1 MKKNIYLT
9 AITIITIIC
18 IIAGTC
24 YHVIGW
30 GVQFLSEHPFISH
43 MAGDDDTEAASMN
56 QTTET
61 LDSFDNMELD
71 ISVSDLTV
79 TTGDSYSISYDT
91 NRASLIPKY
100 KVNQGTLTVTQK
112 STHNGFWGNTRCTV
126 RITVPESTVLN
137 NLTADGSVGDVLFKD
152 IQAQKSTLDFSVG
165 DIDLENSALGDC
177 SIDTSTG
184 DIDVRDCTFDNM
196 EIDTSVGDVSVS
208 VSQDLASYDMTLDT
222 GVGEVTVN
230 GGSHKDHY
238 ESKGDS
244 SNTFTIDNST
254 GDISVNY
261 GK

>member
-9 AITIITIIC
+9 VITIITIIC

-30 GVQFLSEHPFISH
+30 GVHFFSEQPFISH
-43 MAGDDDTEAASMN
+43 ILGDNDTESESLN

-61 LDSFDNMELD
+61 LDSFDNMKLD
-71 ISVSDLTV
+71 ISVSDLTI

-91 NRASLIPKY
+91 NRAVLIPKY
-100 KVNQGTLTVTQK
+100 EVSHGTLTVTQK
-112 STHNGFWGNTRCTV
+112 SKHNNFWGSTHCAIT
-126 RITVPESTVLN
+126 ITVPESAVLS

-165 DIDLENSALGDC
+165 DLDLENCALGDC

-184 DIDVRDCTFDNM
+184 DIDVKDCTFGNM
-196 EIDTSVGDVSVS
+196 EIDTSVGDVNVS
-208 VSQDLASYDMTLDT
+208 VSQDLASYDMTFDT

-238 ESKGDS
+238 ESRGDS
-244 SNTFTIDNST
+244 SNTFTVDNST

>member
-9 AITIITIIC
+9 VITIITIIC

-30 GVQFLSEHPFISH
+30 GVHFFSEQPFISH
-43 MAGDDDTEAASMN
+43 ILGDNDTEAESVN

-61 LDSFDNMELD
+61 LDSFDNMKLD
-71 ISVSDLTV
+71 ISVSNLTV

-91 NRASLIPKY
+91 NRSVLIPKY
-100 KVNQGTLTVTQK
+100 EVSHGTLTVTQK
-112 STHNGFWGNTRCTV
+112 SKHISFWGNNHCAIT
-126 RITVPESTVLN
+126 ITVPENTVLS
-137 NLTADGSVGDVLFKD
+137 NLTADGSVGDVLFQN

-165 DIDLENSALGDC
+165 DLDLENCALGDC

-184 DIDVRDCTFDNM
+184 DIDVKDCTFGNM

-238 ESKGDS
+238 ESRGDS
-244 SNTFTIDNST
+244 SNTFTVDNST

>member
-9 AITIITIIC
+9 VITIITIIC

-30 GVQFLSEHPFISH
+30 GVHFFSEQPFISH
-43 MAGDDDTEAASMN
+43 ILGDNDTESESLN

-61 LDSFDNMELD
+61 LDSFDNMKLD
-71 ISVSDLTV
+71 ISVSDLTI

-91 NRASLIPKY
+91 NRAVLIPKY
-100 KVNQGTLTVTQK
+100 EVSHGTLTVTQK
-112 STHNGFWGNTRCTV
+112 SKHNNFWGSTHCAIT
-126 RITVPESTVLN
+126 ITVPESAVLS
-137 NLTADGSVGDVLFKD
+137 NLTADGSVGDVLFQN
-152 IQAQKSTLDFSVG
+152 IQAQKSTLEFSVG
-165 DIDLENSALGDC
+165 DLDLENCALGDC

-184 DIDVRDCTFDNM
+184 DIDVKDCTFGNM

-238 ESKGDS
+238 ESRGDS
-244 SNTFTIDNST
+244 SNTFTVDNST

>member
-9 AITIITIIC
+9 VITIITIIC

-30 GVQFLSEHPFISH
+30 GVHFFSEQPFISH
-43 MAGDDDTEAASMN
+43 ILGDNDTESESLN

-61 LDSFDNMELD
+61 LDSFDNMKLD
-71 ISVSDLTV
+71 ISVSDLTI

-91 NRASLIPKY
+91 NRAVLIPKY
-100 KVNQGTLTVTQK
+100 EVSHGTLTVTQK
-112 STHNGFWGNTRCTV
+112 SKHNNFWGSTHCAIT
-126 RITVPESTVLN
+126 ITVPESAVLS
-137 NLTADGSVGDVLFKD
+137 NLTADGSVGDVLFQN

-165 DIDLENSALGDC
+165 DLDLENCALGDC

-184 DIDVRDCTFDNM
+184 DIDVKDCTFGNM
-196 EIDTSVGDVSVS
+196 EIDTSVGDVNVS

-238 ESKGDS
+238 ESRGDS
-244 SNTFTIDNST
+244 SNTFTVDNST

>member
-9 AITIITIIC
+9 VITIITIIC

-30 GVQFLSEHPFISH
+30 GVHFFSEQPFISH
-43 MAGDDDTEAASMN
+43 ILGDNDTAAESVN

-61 LDSFDNMELD
+61 LESFDNIKLD
-71 ISVSDLTV
+71 ISVSNLTV

-91 NRASLIPKY
+91 NRAVLIPKY
-100 KVNQGTLTVTQK
+100 EVSHGTLTVTQK
-112 STHNGFWGNTRCTV
+112 SKHNNFWGSTYCAIT
-126 RITVPESTVLN
+126 ITVPENTVLH
-137 NLTADGSVGDVLFKD
+137 NLTADGSVGDVLFQN

-165 DIDLENSALGDC
+165 DLDLENCALGDC

-184 DIDVRDCTFDNM
+184 DIDVQDCTFGNM
-196 EIDTSVGDVSVS
+196 GIDTSVGDVSVS

>member
-9 AITIITIIC
+9 VITIITIIC

-30 GVQFLSEHPFISH
+30 GVHFFSEQPFISH
-43 MAGDDDTEAASMN
+43 ILGDNDTESESLN

-61 LDSFDNMELD
+61 LDSFDNMKLD
-71 ISVSDLTV
+71 ISVSDLTI

-91 NRASLIPKY
+91 NRAVLIPKY
-100 KVNQGTLTVTQK
+100 EVSHGTLTVTQK
-112 STHNGFWGNTRCTV
+112 SKHNNFWGSTHCAIT
-126 RITVPESTVLN
+126 ITVPESAVLS
-137 NLTADGSVGDVLFKD
+137 NLTADGSVGDVLFQN

-165 DIDLENSALGDC
+165 DLDLENCALGDC

-184 DIDVRDCTFDNM
+184 DIDVKDWTFGNM

-238 ESKGDS
+238 ESRGDS
-244 SNTFTIDNST
+244 SNTFTVDNST

>member
-9 AITIITIIC
+9 VITIITIIC

-30 GVQFLSEHPFISH
+30 GVHFFSEQPFISH
-43 MAGDDDTEAASMN
+43 ILGDNDTESESLN

-61 LDSFDNMELD
+61 LDSFDNMKLD
-71 ISVSDLTV
+71 ISVSDLTI

-91 NRASLIPKY
+91 NRAVLIPKY
-100 KVNQGTLTVTQK
+100 EVSHGTLTVTQK
-112 STHNGFWGNTRCTV
+112 SKHNNFWGSTHCAIT
-126 RITVPESTVLN
+126 ITVPESAVLS
-137 NLTADGSVGDVLFKD
+137 NLTADGSVGDVLFQN

-165 DIDLENSALGDC
+165 DLDLENCALGDC

-184 DIDVRDCTFDNM
+184 DIDVKDCTFGNM

-238 ESKGDS
+238 ESRGDS
-244 SNTFTIDNST
+244 SNTFTVDNST

>member
-9 AITIITIIC
+9 VITIITIIC

-30 GVQFLSEHPFISH
+30 GVHFFSEQPFISH
-43 MAGDDDTEAASMN
+43 ILGDNDTESESLN

-61 LDSFDNMELD
+61 LDSFDNTKLD
-71 ISVSDLTV
+71 ISVSDLTI

-91 NRASLIPKY
+91 NRAVLIPKY
-100 KVNQGTLTVTQK
+100 EVSHGTLTVTQK
-112 STHNGFWGNTRCTV
+112 SKHNNFWGSTHCAIT
-126 RITVPESTVLN
+126 ITVPENTVLN

-165 DIDLENSALGDC
+165 DLDLENCALGDC

-184 DIDVRDCTFDNM
+184 DIDVQDCTFGNM
-196 EIDTSVGDVSVS
+196 GIDTSVGDVSVS

-238 ESKGDS
+238 ESRGDS
-244 SNTFTIDNST
+244 SNTFTVDNST

>member
-9 AITIITIIC
+9 VITIITIIC

-30 GVQFLSEHPFISH
+30 GVHFFSEQPFISH
-43 MAGDDDTEAASMN
+43 ILGDNDTEAESVN

-61 LDSFDNMELD
+61 LDSFDNMKLD

-79 TTGDSYSISYDT
+79 TTGDSYSISYNT
-91 NRASLIPKY
+91 NRAVLIPKY
-100 KVNQGTLTVTQK
+100 EVSHGTLTVTQK
-112 STHNGFWGNTRCTV
+112 SKHNNFWGSTHCAIT
-126 RITVPESTVLN
+126 ITVPESAVLS

-165 DIDLENSALGDC
+165 DLDLENCALGDC

-184 DIDVRDCTFDNM
+184 DIDVKDCTFGNM
-196 EIDTSVGDVSVS
+196 EIDTSVGDVNVS

-238 ESKGDS
+238 ESRGDS
-244 SNTFTIDNST
+244 SNTFTVDNST

>member
-9 AITIITIIC
+9 VITIITIIC

-30 GVQFLSEHPFISH
+30 GVHFFSEQPFISH
-43 MAGDDDTEAASMN
+43 ILGDNDTESESLN

-61 LDSFDNMELD
+61 LDSFDNMKLD
-71 ISVSDLTV
+71 ISVSDLTI

-91 NRASLIPKY
+91 NRAVLIPKY
-100 KVNQGTLTVTQK
+100 EVSHGTLTVTQK
-112 STHNGFWGNTRCTV
+112 SKHNNFWGSTHCAIT
-126 RITVPESTVLN
+126 ITVPESAVLS

-165 DIDLENSALGDC
+165 DLDLENCALGDC

-184 DIDVRDCTFDNM
+184 DIDVKDCTFGNM
-196 EIDTSVGDVSVS
+196 EIDTSVGDVNVS

-238 ESKGDS
+238 ESRGDS
-244 SNTFTIDNST
+244 SNTFTVDNST